1 MTKVV
6 KTTGIVR
13 RVDDL
18 GRIIIPKEIR
28 NGLMIH
34 EGDPLEIF
42 TTEDGEI
49 LLKHY
54 FEKSK
59 TLNNLLE
66 DFEKL
71 SAENQKE
78 FAMKIFE
85 KFIKKV

>member
-1 MTKVV
+1 MTKTV

-18 GRIIIPKEIR
+18 GRLIIPKEIR
-28 NGLMIH
+28 NSLMIH

>member
-6 KTTGIVR
+6 KTTGVVR

-18 GRIIIPKEIR
+18 GRIVIPKEIR
-28 NGLMIH
+28 NSLMIH
-34 EGDPLEIF
+34 EGDPLEMF

-54 FEKSK
+54 FEKPKSI
-59 TLNNLLE
+59 NNLLE

-71 SAENQKE
+71 SAENQKD

>member
-1 MTKVV
+1 MAR
-6 KTTGIVR
+6 TTGIVR

-18 GRIIIPKEIR
+18 GRIVIPKEIR
-28 NGLMIH
+28 RSLKIE

-42 TTEDGEI
+42 TTEDGEL

-54 FEKSK
+54 FEKPKSI
-59 TLNNLLE
+59 TNLLE

-71 SAENQKE
+71 PIENQTE

-85 KFIKKV
+85 KFIKKA

>member
-1 MTKVV
+1 MTKTV

-18 GRIIIPKEIR
+18 GRIIIPKEVR
-28 NGLMIH
+28 NSLMIH

-42 TTEDGEI
+42 TTEDGEV

-54 FEKSK
+54 FEKPKSI
-59 TLNNLLE
+59 NNLLE

-71 SAENQKE
+71 PLESQRA
-78 FAMKIFE
+78 FAMQIFE

>member
-1 MTKVV
+1 MTKTA

-28 NGLMIH
+28 KSMNIADG
-34 EGDPLEIF
+34 EALEIF
-42 TTEDGEI
+42 TTYEGEI
-49 LLKHY
+49 VLKPY
-54 FEKSK
+54 FEKPKDLS
-59 TLNNLLE
+59 NLLE

-71 SAENQKE
+71 AEESQKE

>member
-6 KTTGIVR
+6 KTTGVVR

-18 GRIIIPKEIR
+18 GRIVIPKEIR
-28 NGLMIH
+28 NSLMIH
-34 EGDPLEIF
+34 EGDPLEMF

-54 FEKSK
+54 FEKPKS
-59 TLNNLLE
+59 LNNLLE

-71 SAENQKE
+71 SAESQKE
-78 FAMKIFE
+78 FVMKIFE

>member
-6 KTTGIVR
+6 KTTGVVR

-28 NGLMIH
+28 NSLMIH

-42 TTEDGEI
+42 TTEDGEL

-54 FEKSK
+54 FEKPKSI
-59 TLNNLLE
+59 NNLFE

-71 SAENQKE
+71 SAESQKE

-85 KFIKKV
+85 KFIKKA

>member
-1 MTKVV
+1 MTKTV

-18 GRIIIPKEIR
+18 GRLIIPKEIR
-28 NGLMIH
+28 NSLMIH

-59 TLNNLLE
+59 SLNNLLE